1 MKTNSKSI
9 VRAVSTNA
17 SANKTIGLGS
27 ASMFLGPK
35 VLGELRILMRL
46 AAASTPRNGLSAA
59 H

>member
-9 VRAVSTNA
+9 ARAVS
-17 SANKTIGLGS
+17 ANTSSGRTHPSIS

-46 AAASTPRNGLSAA
+46 AAASTPRNGLGAA

>member
-17 SANKTIGLGS
+17 TSNRLPASSS

-46 AAASTPRNGLSAA
+46 ASPATSRNRLAAVR
-59 H
+59 